1 MPTSS
6 TRAFLERR
14 NALWLTLRQ
23 TGPLEAQADTGTFEP
38 ALTELSALIGWP
50 RPQILAGLGLSE
62 ADIREGRMKQP

>member
-14 NALWLTLRQ
+14 NALWLTLRNS
-23 TGPLEAQADTGTFEP
+23 GPLEAQANAPLFEQT
-38 ALTELSALIGWP
+38 LSELSSLIGWT

-62 ADIREGRMKQP
+62 ADLHRSWPQP